1 MLNGTDLKNNG
12 NELNSSKL
20 LASNHSVVNL
30 PVKLMTHK
38 FFEIYG
44 EVSRILEFVY
54 KRHTKD
60 NS

>member
-1 MLNGTDLKNNG
+1 MLNGTALKNNG

-20 LASNHSVVNL
+20 LASNHAVVNL

-44 EVSRILEFVY
+44 EVSGILKIGVQASY
-54 KRHTKD
+54 
-60 NS
+60 